1 MTDTR
6 SIIVYP
12 SGACGDL
19 LKALC
24 MNQLTGETIEVSE
37 SGKTIASKPLWN
49 FIQQRREIDP
59 SQCHAIENTHFIH
72 PAMLEQFPRAK
83 IYQIDI
89 PLKCCRKIIQGFYAK
104 FGITE
109 SSDIA
114 SWQANNQKWWRWNSD
129 LLGRDITC
137 YDDLITG
144 QMFSSYQEM
153 IEFAEIMGNRKVH
166 KIDFLKILDAQQCSQ
181 IVANLLGTALPNEQL
196 FFQQYQRWY
205 EKNLWFIDLVNG

>member
-1 MTDTR
+1 
-6 SIIVYP
+6 
-12 SGACGDL
+12 
-19 LKALC
+19 
-24 MNQLTGETIEVSE
+24 MNQLTGETIEITDN
-37 SGKTIASKPLWN
+37 GKTNTAKPLWN

-59 SQCHAIENTHFIH
+59 SKCHAVENTHFITSE
-72 PAMLEQFPRAK
+72 MLERFPHSR

-89 PLKCCRKIIQGFYAK
+89 PLKHCRKIIQGFYAK
-104 FGITE
+104 FSITD
-109 SSDIA
+109 SSNVA

-129 LLGRDITC
+129 LLGRDITN

-153 IEFAEIMGNRKVH
+153 IEFAEIMGNRAVQ

-181 IVANLLGTALPNEQL
+181 IVSDLLGTDLPNEAL

-205 EKNLWFIDLVNG
+205 EKNRWFIDLVNG

>member
-24 MNQLTGETIEVSE
+24 MNQLTGDTIEVVE
-37 SGKTIASKPLWN
+37 SGKTNTPKPLWN

-59 SQCHAIENTHFIH
+59 SKCHAVENTHFITA
-72 PAMLEQFPRAK
+72 AMLEQFPCAK
-83 IYQIDI
+83 IYQIVI
-89 PLKCCRKIIQGFYAK
+89 PLERCRRIIQGFFAK
-104 FGITE
+104 AGLTE

-114 SWQANNQKWWRWNSD
+114 SWQTNHPKWWRWNSD
-129 LLGRDITC
+129 LLGRDVAC
-137 YDDLITG
+137 YDDLITS
-144 QMFSSYQEM
+144 QMLGSYQEM
-153 IEFAEIMGNRKVH
+153 LEFSEIMGNRAAY
-166 KIDFLKILDAQQCSQ
+166 KIEFLQILDAQQCAR

-205 EKNLWFIDLVNG
+205 EKNLWFVDLVNG